1 MQDLEIYEHLVSSQ
15 AAVSLRT
22 ASRLTGP
29 KWWRNFKGWDASP
42 VSCAFVL
49 QQLTYMWLQKK
60 RGNKWC
66 GRLTHSWRAGEWRD
80 TWQPCVIERRKL
92 WGKVRHAGVDTLRSR
107 IMNHQSYKR
116 FFLCTFSLL
125 HRTAAPQLRFPNK
138 SQRLTRTRL
147 KLETWV

>member
-1 MQDLEIYEHLVSSQ
+1 MQDLEMYEHLVYSQ

-29 KWWRNFKGWDASP
+29 EWWRNFKGWDASP

-49 QQLTYMWLQKK
+49 QQLTYMWL
-60 RGNKWC
+60 RRSGEI
-66 GRLTHSWRAGEWRD
+66 SAAGGWH
-80 TWQPCVIERRKL
+80 I
-92 WGKVRHAGVDTLRSR
+92 AGVRESDGTHDSRAWLRGESCGGKWDMLESISCR
-107 IMNHQSYKR
+107 IMNYQSYKR
-116 FFLCTFSLL
+116 FFLCTFSPL
-125 HRTAAPQLRFPNK
+125 HGTAAPQLRFPNK